1 MEMWNIQETMGNIGK
16 QHIYI
21 YSHMFTVQGLMIWGN
36 AVSTEKKE
44 STSEIHGGTSPILGA
59 YKKMGPPNDS

>member
-1 MEMWNIQETMGNIGK
+1 MWKCGIYRETMGNIGK
-16 QHIYI
+16 QHIYIYI
-21 YSHMFTVQGLMIWGN
+21 YSHMFTVQGLMIWGD

-59 YKKMGPPNDS
+59 Y